1 MEEKIYITNREK
13 AINEANKVD
22 KRIIEVL
29 ESGQS
34 FRVEAGA
41 GSGKTYSLNKVIEWL
56 QDNKQADYQRKKQN
70 IVCLTYTNVA
80 VEVISERLA
89 DKSFIIPST
98 IHSFAW
104 SAIKQYQS
112 TLIKL
117 ITEDEQLYPKEGDV
131 HTVVEIQYELGHRY
145 IQNNILYLHHSDVI
159 TLFSKMLDSS
169 KFRNVFA
176 NKFPLIL
183 IDEYQDS
190 FKSITDK
197 FIEHFISKGVGPQ
210 FGLFGDAWQTIYQ
223 SNNVCGLIEDDNL
236 TEIKKNSNFRSAPK
250 IVELLNRIRPEL
262 PQISAMDE
270 FQGDT
275 IVVTCDDYTGTR
287 RTDRN
292 FKDELPAEELKL
304 RLTTLNEHI
313 KSNIMGKDESI
324 KNLMI
329 THRILASQQGYDK
342 LFSLIGDKIKDKD
355 DDFLLFFMNTLEPV
369 YAALENSDMTL
380 LFKTLEIKR
389 FPIQKKSE
397 KSAWSKFKNELAI
410 YREKSTADVLKL
422 VFDTELVPVSPNV
435 VAAYKLYQEDSSR
448 EYNGVSIKEIMEL
461 PYKQFLSAIDFLHP
475 ETEFSTEHGVKGEEY
490 DNVIF
495 VISKGWN
502 QYQFDIYAP
511 MLLNGKVPSD
521 KQSSFERNRNL
532 FYVCCSRPAKRLYI
546 LVTFPVGR
554 EFEEFLKDIVGD
566 DNYFTYKKFL
576 EKNNQS

>member
-1 MEEKIYITNREK
+1 MEEKINITNREK

-56 QDNKQADYQRKKQN
+56 QDNKQTDYQRKKQS

-112 TLIKL
+112 TLLKIIAENDTL
-117 ITEDEQLYPKEGDV
+117 HPKEGDISAV
-131 HTVVEIQYELGHRY
+131 TEIQYELGHRY
-145 IQNNILYLHHSDVI
+145 ISNDVMYLHHSDVI
-159 TLFSKMLDSS
+159 TLFSIMLDSS
-169 KFRNVFA
+169 KFRSVFA

-190 FKSITDK
+190 FKTITDK
-197 FIEHFISKGVGPQ
+197 FIEYFISKGVGPQ
-210 FGLFGDAWQTIYQ
+210 FGFFGDAWQTIYQ
-223 SNNVCGLIEDDNL
+223 SNNVCGLIENDNL
-236 TEIKKNSNFRSAPK
+236 IEIKKSSNFRSAEK
-250 IVELLNRIRPEL
+250 IVDLLNRIRPNL

-270 FQGDT
+270 FQGET
-275 IVVTCDDYTGTR
+275 IAITCDDYTGAR

-292 FKDELPAEELKL
+292 FKNDLPAEELRL
-304 RLTTLNEHI
+304 RLVTLNEYI
-313 KSNIMGKDESI
+313 KSNVIEKDETI

-342 LFSLIGDKIKDKD
+342 LFGLIGDKIKDKD
-355 DDFLLFFMNTLEPV
+355 DDILLFFMNILEPV
-369 YAALENSDMTL
+369 YNALVTSDMAL
-380 LFKTLEIKR
+380 LFETLGIKR
-389 FPIQKKSE
+389 YPIQRKSE
-397 KSAWSKFKNELAI
+397 KKAWTNLKNELTI
-410 YREKSTADVLKL
+410 CREKSACDVLKL
-422 VFDTELVPVSPNV
+422 VIDTSLIPLPPK
-435 VAAYKLYQEDSSR
+435 VANAYKLYQTDFCS
-448 EYNGVSIKEIMEL
+448 EYNGIPIKEIMDL
-461 PYKQFLSAIDFLHP
+461 PYKQFIAAIDFLHP

-511 MLLNGKVPSD
+511 MLLHGNIPLD
-521 KQSSFERNRNL
+521 KQASFERNRNL

-546 LVTFPVGR
+546 LITFPVDR
-554 EFEEFLKDIVGD
+554 NFETFLKKLVGD
-566 DNYFTYKKFL
+566 KNYYTYKEFL
-576 EKNNQS
+576 EK